1 MYRQADGRGANGW
14 YESTRLAQSDIHNYE
29 IFAMCSFSS
38 VYPPLICILG
48 YIRITTLHISQQLK
62 DLLTSLG
69 RHWRSNIR
77 SHFCQV
83 VLPETQICASSPCK
97 PQNPPYSRLEVW
109 WVLPNGIISQFTF
122 FDTSG
127 WSQVL
132 RTWDVTNKQTNKT
145 FPRKYYPQFRKGRPV
160 SEKDPNV
167 GCRGNSIDHLVLV
180 PLWPQ
185 TEKIEL

>member
-1 MYRQADGRGANGW
+1 MKYLPCVHSQVFILHL
-14 YESTRLAQSDIHNYE
+14 SVSLAILGSQHFTLVSNSRIYWQVWVDTGDQTFDH
-29 IFAMCSFSS
+29 IFAKLSS
-38 VYPPLICILG
+38 QKLRSVPP
-48 YIRITTLHISQQLK
+48 
-62 DLLTSLG
+62 
-69 RHWRSNIR
+69 
-77 SHFCQV
+77 
-83 VLPETQICASSPCK
+83 
-97 PQNPPYSRLEVW
+97 PPAYCRLEVW

-145 FPRKYYPQFRKGRPV
+145 FPRKYYRQFRKGRPV